1 MRILCMGYA
10 ARNLRELLRQAAA
23 LRRTAALVANSNY
36 ANKLLLGAA
45 ELEAHAAFLAAHPA
59 DNVAPG
65 IAIPANNTLH
75 AHVDI
80 KV

>member
-1 MRILCMGYA
+1 MGYA

-23 LRRTAALVANSNY
+23 LQRTAALVPSSAY
-36 ANKLLLGAA
+36 AAKLLLGAA

-59 DNVAPG
+59 DNTPNATLT
-65 IAIPANNTLH
+65 PANDDLH

-80 KV
+80 TV

>member
-1 MRILCMGYA
+1 MGYA

-23 LRRTAALVANSNY
+23 LRRTAALVPSSNY
-36 ANKLLLGAA
+36 AAKLLLGAA

-59 DNVAPG
+59 ENVAPDKLV
-65 IAIPANNTLH
+65 PANDELH

-80 KV
+80 TV